1 MRKRFL
7 PRIVTMVVALVA
19 AGLTG
24 SLTAAAEAPSRPLMG
39 GMELNADP
47 TGPVHRPCV
56 SAFNV
61 RSGKVG
67 YVLTHG
73 ACGKVG
79 QKVYGPDGTLIGT
92 IAFAST
98 VGPDAAL
105 VEVSNTRQWEQG
117 PWIALPETRQPLTVA
132 GAKEAPVGDKVC
144 ISSPVSGRKCGTIT
158 ARDRTVTLPDR
169 TLRGVIQTDICVRDG
184 DRGAPLFTL
193 DSRGR
198 AHAQGHLV
206 AATRWYPC
214 ASYFQP
220 INAVL
225 SHYRLTLLTG

>member
-7 PRIVTMVVALVA
+7 PRLVTVVVALVA
-19 AGLTG
+19 ACLTG
-24 SLTAAAEAPSRPLMG
+24 SLTAAAEAPVRPLMG
-39 GMELNADP
+39 GMALNADP
-47 TGPVHRPCV
+47 TGPVSRPCV

-61 RSGKVG
+61 RSGKTG

-73 ACGKVG
+73 ACGRVG
-79 QKVYGPDGTLIGT
+79 QPVYGPDGTLIGK
-92 IAFAST
+92 IAFVGT

-132 GAKEAPVGDKVC
+132 GAKEAPVGGKVC
-144 ISSPVSGRKCGTIT
+144 ISSPVSGSRCGTIT
-158 ARDRTVTLPDR
+158 ARNQTVNLPDR
-169 TLRGVIQTDICVRDG
+169 TLRGMIRTDICVRDG
-184 DRGAPLFTL
+184 DRGAPLFARDVL
-193 DSRGR
+193 GR
-198 AHAQGHLV
+198 VHAQGHLV
-206 AATRWYPC
+206 AASRWFPC

-220 INAVL
+220 LDAVL